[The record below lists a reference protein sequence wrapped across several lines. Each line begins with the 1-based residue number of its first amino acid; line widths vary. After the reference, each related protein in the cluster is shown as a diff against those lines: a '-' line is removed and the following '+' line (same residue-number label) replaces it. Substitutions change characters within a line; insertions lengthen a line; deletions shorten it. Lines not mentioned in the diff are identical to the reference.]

1 MIGKYSHY
9 PSSFCHGQ
17 VDLIEGLGLT
27 SNHVNQVIS
36 EIKRT
41 SNVNLDAEPTKFTTP
56 HDFVVWVQN
65 PPSEFF
71 NDVVSAAKNQDS

>member
-1 MIGKYSHY
+1 MQSVIGKYSHY

-17 VDLIEGLGLT
+17 VDLVEGLGLT
-27 SNHVNQVIS
+27 SNHVHQVIS

-41 SNVNLDAEPTKFTTP
+41 SDVNLDAEPAKFTTP

-71 NDVVSAAKNQDS
+71 Q